1 MPSSAPPPESRRV
14 AVIGAGAVGAALAE
28 RLAKRGYAV
37 EAVISRRRAQAQTLA
52 EKVGAAVA
60 SDAPE
65 ALPAE
70 VRLVFCC
77 VPDDALSALAG
88 TLAVLPHR
96 WPACVVAHTS
106 GAHTARA
113 LAPLAAQG
121 AATMSFHPMQTFTR
135 RTGPEAF
142 SGIYCGLEGNARAV
156 EVGRCV
162 AADLG
167 AQSVVLEAASK
178 VRYHLA
184 ASVAS
189 NFFVT
194 LMALAGEILVDS
206 GMEEATAQALLRP
219 LVDSTWRRLAEES
232 PEQALTGPILRG
244 DVDTVAAHLS
254 ALRAHQPQLT
264 PFYSVMAAETVQ
276 LARREGSLAPERAE
290 SILSVLHAAAQTGA
304 PESF

>member
-1 MPSSAPPPESRRV
+1 MISSSDSAYCRV

-28 RLAKRGYAV
+28 RLAARGYTV
-37 EAVISRRRAQAQTLA
+37 KAVISRRRAQAQALA
-52 EKVGAAVA
+52 AQVGAAVA

-65 ALPAE
+65 DLPAE
-70 VRLVFCC
+70 AHLVFCC
-77 VPDDALSALAG
+77 VPDDALPALAG
-88 TLAVLPHR
+88 TLAALPRR

-106 GAHTARA
+106 GARTAGV

-121 AATMSFHPMQTFTR
+121 AATLSFHPVQTFTR
-135 RTGPEAF
+135 RTGPDAF
-142 SGIYCGLEGNARAV
+142 DGIYCGLEGDARAV
-156 EVGRCV
+156 EVGRRV

-167 AQSVVLEAASK
+167 AQSVVLEAEAK

-194 LMALAGEILVDS
+194 LMALAGDLLVDS
-206 GMEEATAQALLRP
+206 GVEEATAQALLHP
-219 LVDSTWRRLAEES
+219 LVDSTWRRLAEEP
-232 PEQALTGPILRG
+232 PEQTLTGPVPRG

-254 ALRAHQPQLT
+254 ALRAHQPQLM
-264 PFYSVMAAETVQ
+264 PFYSVMAAETVR
-276 LARREGSLAPERAE
+276 LARQAGALAPAQAER
-290 SILSVLHAAAQTGA
+290 ILNVLHAAVQTEE